1 VAFLAAIAFPF
12 APVHAERVNYSWSG
26 QGQAAA
32 LPLMPYQPASLDA
45 TIPCSAASSLAGDN
59 TAGSAGDG
67 VLLSTVP
74 LRPDPAALAPDGLQ
88 VSVDRGVVHLRVAGR
103 ETGGRTLPQ
112 SGCVLNLHSGALGT
126 SLLLDDEQ
134 VAAVK
139 DVRPAVAGLFTEVRG
154 HPSLNVTITAE
165 TMFQT
170 RISALK
176 AALAVLCALGLLGAV
191 LALRTLDRQ
200 HGHRVPRLRPRSRWW
215 RLTAVDGV
223 VGAVLVL
230 WALIGPT
237 TVDDGYI
244 AGILRSREDNGF
256 IGNVYRWLNA
266 PEAPF
271 GWFYEVYNGWG
282 HLVGWSA
289 VWLRL
294 PSTLLALMA
303 WVLLSRLLL
312 PRLGSVA
319 RLRSTPWL
327 AAAAFLAW
335 WLPFNTGL
343 RSEPWVAV
351 GLLAVV
357 CAVERGIAT
366 RRVLPL
372 AIGLVIASATLA
384 TSPTGIVAF
393 TPYLAALPSL
403 IRLLRARRDLVWL
416 PLLVLAAAAPATGL
430 LLMFADQSFAAV
442 AEAIRIRSLSPGS
455 LPWHQEYLR
464 YANLL
469 TAGSIEGPM
478 PRRMPVL
485 LTLAAM
491 AGLALL
497 IWSRRRR
504 LAANGLVP
512 NPAIRLVLTVAL
524 ALGLFT
530 LTPTKWTY
538 HFGVLA
544 GVGAGVLVLA
554 LRAFRR
560 AALEATAPV
569 SRLRAHA
576 AGVLVVTTVGGLAL
590 VGFNQWPFVSNY
602 GLTWGTTAPLVF
614 NRSIAGPLVA
624 AGIVVTAA
632 LLGLA
637 AWLMASG
644 KGDPVGSESRLMGLV
659 RFVPSPSAVALAL
672 LVGALLLQVG
682 TFVKVSVEHRDT
694 YTMANDSVHAV
705 RGVSCGLADYLR
717 AEVDPASGELQQVF
731 PGDKAVLDAFEP
743 ASRERLE
750 LGGQS
755 LTGWQ
760 ASAEARPA
768 TAQTPWYRL
777 TDAQRRGE
785 LPLVVTISGGRI
797 GQRVT
802 VTAQF
807 HTAGE
812 MITADLEDES
822 VAPSTAR
829 DLREIPIAPPNR
841 DLRVMVGQHAP
852 GADWV
857 RLVVTDRGLPADA
870 PVAFSVPRSPVL
882 VPLTE
887 LLPKDTT
894 VMMDWPVAFYYPCLR
909 MPKLVDGAAELPRW
923 RITTPASDD
932 KSPAIS
938 YDSYYGGPFS
948 TARALVTEQR
958 MPLYLPSDPLVDLGR
973 LYRWA
978 PVTGMTQ
985 PDLHRTSQTVPGWE
999 QGPRVLIPQ
1008 ADRYGR

>member
-1 VAFLAAIAFPF
+1 VLGAVAFLAAIAFPF

-45 TIPCSAASSLAGDN
+45 TIPCSAASSLAGD
-59 TAGSAGDG
+59 G

-74 LRPDPAALAPDGLQ
+74 LRADPAAPVLAGLQ
-88 VSVDRGVVHLRVAGR
+88 VSVSHGVAKLQSAGR
-103 ETGGRTLPQ
+103 DIGSRTLPA
-112 SGCVLNLHSGALGT
+112 SDCVLTVHSTARGT
-126 SLLLDDEQ
+126 TLLLDNDQ
-134 VAAVK
+134 VATVEG
-139 DVRPAVAGLFTEVRG
+139 DVRPAIAGLFTQARDQTG
-154 HPSLNVTITAE
+154 LNVTVTAE

-176 AALAVLCALGLLGAV
+176 AALAVLCALGLLGAL
-191 LALRTLDRQ
+191 LALWVLDRR
-200 HGHRVPRLRPRSRWW
+200 HGHRVPRLRPGPRW
-215 RLTAVDGV
+215 RPTAVDGV
-223 VGAVLVL
+223 VGGVLVL
-230 WALIGPT
+230 WALIGPA

-244 AGILRSREDNGF
+244 SGILRGRGDNGF
-256 IGNVYRWLNA
+256 VGNVYRWLNA

-271 GWFYEVYNGWG
+271 GWFYEVYNGWSQLG
-282 HLVGWSA
+282 GWSA
-289 VWLRL
+289 AWMRL
-294 PSTLLALMA
+294 PSILLAVLG
-303 WVLLSRLLL
+303 WFLLSRLLL
-312 PRLGSVA
+312 PRLGTVA

-327 AAAAFLAW
+327 AAVAFLAW

-372 AIGLVIASATLA
+372 AVGLVIASAALA
-384 TSPTGIVAF
+384 ASPTGIVAF
-393 TPYLAALPSL
+393 TPYLAGLPSL
-403 IRLLRARRDLVWL
+403 IRLLRARRDLIWL
-416 PLLVLAAAAPATGL
+416 PMLVLGLAAPATGL

-442 AEAIRIRSLSPGS
+442 AEATRIRQAAPGS
-455 LPWHQEYLR
+455 VAWHQEYLR

-469 TAGSIEGPM
+469 TAGSIEGPL
-478 PRRMPVL
+478 PRRIPVL
-485 LTLAAM
+485 LTMAAM

-497 IWSRRRR
+497 IWHRRRW
-504 LAANGLVP
+504 LARNGLVP

-524 ALGLFT
+524 TLGVFT
-530 LTPTKWTY
+530 FTPTKWTY

-554 LRAFRR
+554 LRAFRT
-560 AALEATAPV
+560 AALETAAPV

-576 AGVLVVTTVGGLAL
+576 VGVLVMAVLGGLAL
-590 VGFNQWPFVSNY
+590 AGFNQWPFVSNY

-614 NRSIAGPLVA
+614 GRSIAGPLVL
-624 AGIVVTAA
+624 AGIVVAAA

-637 AWLMASG
+637 AMLMASG
-644 KGDPVGSESRLMGLV
+644 KGDPVGSESRLMGWV
-659 RFVPSPSAVALAL
+659 RFVPSPSAIALAL

-682 TFVKVSVEHRDT
+682 TFAKVSVEHRDT
-694 YTMANDSVHAV
+694 YTMANDSEQAV
-705 RGVSCGLADYLR
+705 RGVSCGLADYMR
-717 AEVDPASGELQQVF
+717 AEVDPTGGELQQVF
-731 PGDKAVLDAFEP
+731 PGDEAVLDGFAP

-750 LGGQS
+750 LAGQN

-760 ASAEARPA
+760 AESRAGVQAGTEAKPA

-785 LPLVVTISGGRI
+785 SPLVVTVSGSSI
-797 GQRVT
+797 EQRVT

-812 MITADLEDES
+812 MVTADLDD
-822 VAPSTAR
+822 VPTAPAT
-829 DLREIPIAPPNR
+829 R
-841 DLRVMVGQHAP
+841 DLRVMVGQYAP

-857 RLVVTDRGLPADA
+857 RLIVTDRGLPTDA

-882 VPLTE
+882 IPLAE
-887 LLPKDTT
+887 LLPRDTT
-894 VMMDWPVAFYYPCLR
+894 VMLDWPIAFHYPCLR
-909 MPKLVDGAAELPRW
+909 MPKLLDGTAELPRW
-923 RITTPASDD
+923 RIATPAADD
-932 KSPAIS
+932 KSSVITYNPVT
-938 YDSYYGGPFS
+938 GGPFS
-948 TARALVTEQR
+948 TARMLVTEQR
-958 MPLYLPSDPLVDLGR
+958 MPLYLVGDPVVDLGR
-973 LYRWA
+973 LYRWV
-978 PVTGMTQ
+978 PVTGLTR
-985 PDLHRTSQTVPGWE
+985 PDLNRTSHTVHGWE
-999 QGPRVLIPQ
+999 QGPGVSIPQ